1 MAIDLGLHCK
11 LLYIS
16 PILRIYIKVLYSIH
30 LLDVIWHLITISII
44 IIIIMIIIMNIIIII
59 VIIIII
65 LLLLLLFCCLLFFI
79 FIFFFI
85 VHLKFL

>member
-30 LLDVIWHLITISII
+30 SLDVIWHLITIII
-44 IIIIMIIIMNIIIII
+44 IIIMNIIIII

-65 LLLLLLFCCLLFFI
+65 LLLLLLFCC
-79 FIFFFI
+79 FFFLI
-85 VHLKFL
+85 VHFKFL